1 MMTEMRLGRRGRSRL
16 NHKFINKTDKKSGL
30 VMIESGD
37 EVKRKAK
44 RNGRKS
50 VFLPAGN
57 VLDNCS
63 YRGVESIR

>member
-1 MMTEMRLGRRGRSRL
+1 
-16 NHKFINKTDKKSGL
+16 
-30 VMIESGD
+30 MIESGD

-63 YRGVESIR
+63 YRGVESIKRCLELRVKLILVKPSRV